1 MAFLKKYVFYAYGL
15 LTLLYLSFGL
25 AGKTEWLNYLK
36 PLLMPMLMLAL
47 LINSKA
53 ATSRLIL
60 LAGLLF
66 SLAGDVLLINDSVPN
81 YFIAGLAC
89 FLLAHICYTWLFL
102 SLAPKAF
109 SSLLKRPSYFII
121 VIVYALSLLVV
132 LWPRLGELRLPV
144 AVYAGV
150 ISIMLLAAI
159 AVSHQLKGFTGKW
172 ILSGAILFVISDSLL
187 ALNKFLQP
195 FPYAGVLIM
204 LTYCLAQAFFV
215 RGYLDFQR
223 HYFMRPASKR

>member
-1 MAFLKKYVFYAYGL
+1 
-15 LTLLYLSFGL
+15 
-25 AGKTEWLNYLK
+25 
-36 PLLMPMLMLAL
+36 ML
-47 LINSKA
+47 

-66 SLAGDVLLINDSVPN
+66 TLAGDVLLMNDSVSN
-81 YFIAGLAC
+81 YFISGLAC
-89 FLLAHICYTWLFL
+89 FLLAHICYIWLFL
-102 SLAPKAF
+102 SIAPQAF

-121 VIVYALSLLVV
+121 VLVYALTLLVV
-132 LWPRLGELRLPV
+132 LWPRLGDLRLPV
-144 AVYAGV
+144 AVYARV
-150 ISIMLLAAI
+150 ISVMLLAAI
-159 AVSHQLKGFTGKW
+159 AVAHQLKGITGKW

-215 RGYLDFQR
+215 WGYLYFQL
-223 HYFMRPASKR
+223 HYFMRPASRR